1 MFFSCSNQEVSLQ
14 TISTEENNPYKWDE
28 SFHVNSSTRAS
39 ESPNEAYEFV
49 PDGLTSGVY
58 PGLVLSGSS
67 ISVPPLRPTALST
80 LKDSID
86 VCFDMPGYYCERIYP
101 RGTSYK
107 NALSH
112 ALKSTYFS
120 GEQLEQFE
128 YNLKQF
134 SRYDE
139 MIWVGKLYL

>member
-1 MFFSCSNQEVSLQ
+1 
-14 TISTEENNPYKWDE
+14 
-28 SFHVNSSTRAS
+28 
-39 ESPNEAYEFV
+39 
-49 PDGLTSGVY
+49 
-58 PGLVLSGSS
+58 
-67 ISVPPLRPTALST
+67 
-80 LKDSID
+80 
-86 VCFDMPGYYCERIYP
+86 MPGYYCERIYP